1 MVRKGCP
8 FYGFRWPDR
17 QPKLVYVGG
26 GECGLDIDGNGP
38 CRMETSGMPVNF
50 CRCEVANA
58 ARLYLVAGADRIRFY
73 PPEEPEGISL
83 EEWTDLVMSE
93 G

>member
-1 MVRKGCP
+1 
-8 FYGFRWPDR
+8 
-17 QPKLVYVGG
+17 
-26 GECGLDIDGNGP
+26 
-38 CRMETSGMPVNF
+38 METSGMPVNF